1 MGLTAP
7 PLCASRFVY
16 HTDIDD
22 AIVGTRQPRS
32 TPGNRLHSPVK
43 ILYIVGFPRSGS
55 TLLDRLLATD
65 GSLLSAGEVRRIWE
79 RGFIA
84 NELCGCGQPF
94 ASCPFWSRVADEAF
108 GGPGGVD
115 AEAMAESIASL
126 DGRRARWIEVAGRI
140 LPRSG
145 SARNPLDEVLLALY
159 RAILDVSGAPA
170 IVDSSK
176 DSTYGLLLSTIEG
189 IEVEII
195 HLVRDSRAVA
205 YSWQRRRRRP
215 EIVDREE
222 YMPVIRPAGAAAG
235 WSARNVSA
243 EALRRFSRRYVRLRY
258 EDLVA
263 DPGAALPRVL
273 GELTHAHR
281 GAGLGAPGRNLGL
294 HHTVSGNPMRLAK
307 GPLKVTADVEWMSA
321 MSARDSNAV
330 TALSSPLLLRYG
342 YRLFPGRTPAA
353 TT

>member
-1 MGLTAP
+1 MLSSAR
-7 PLCASRFVY
+7 ASHGVCRDY
-16 HTDIDD
+16 
-22 AIVGTRQPRS
+22 
-32 TPGNRLHSPVK
+32 RLPSPVK

-55 TLLDRLLATD
+55 TLLDQLLAAD
-65 GSLLSAGEVRRIWE
+65 GGLVSAGEVRRIWE
-79 RGFIA
+79 RGFLA

-94 ASCPFWSRVADEAF
+94 GSCPFWTRVVDEAF

-115 AEAMAESIASL
+115 ARAMASAIAAL
-126 DGRRARWIEVAGRI
+126 DGRRARWIEVGRRI
-140 LPRSG
+140 RPFAG
-145 SARNPLDEVLLALY
+145 SAPNRLDEVLLPLY
-159 RAILDVSGAPA
+159 RAILTISGAPA

-176 DSTYGLLLSTIEG
+176 DSTYALLLSTIEG
-189 IEVEII
+189 IEVEIV

-243 EALRRFSRRYVRLRY
+243 EALRRFSQRYVRLRY

-263 DPGAALPRVL
+263 DPGMALPRVL
-273 GELTHAHR
+273 GDLQPAPR
-281 GAGLGAPGRNLGL
+281 AAGLSDGGRRPGL

-307 GPLKVTADVEWMSA
+307 GPLKVTPDVEWMSA
-321 MSARDSNAV
+321 MNGRDRTAV